1 LLILILT
8 FLHFY
13 LYNIDIHY
21 IFAKKVKSINMEEQ
35 LEFEVVIYLKDS
47 SKDLEIEK
55 YLDMGIDY
63 VPEEEQEEKIVKYSF
78 NPTKI
83 LEVRQTFV
91 KYRGDWRD
99 SVVVT
104 YGDDNFETPP
114 LLTTFEKFKR

>member
-1 LLILILT
+1 
-8 FLHFY
+8 
-13 LYNIDIHY
+13 
-21 IFAKKVKSINMEEQ
+21 MEEQ

-47 SKDLEIEK
+47 SKDLEVEK

-63 VPEEEQEEKIVKYSF
+63 VPEEQEERIVKYSF

-99 SVVVT
+99 SVIVT

-114 LLTTFEKFKR
+114 LLATFEEFKRKVNEHNKKIIETK

>member
-1 LLILILT
+1 
-8 FLHFY
+8 
-13 LYNIDIHY
+13 
-21 IFAKKVKSINMEEQ
+21 MEEQ

-55 YLDMGIDY
+55 YLDMGIDI
-63 VPEEEQEEKIVKYSF
+63 PEEELEERIVKYSF

-99 SVVVT
+99 AVIVT
-104 YGDDNFETPP
+104 YGDRDFETPP
-114 LLTTFEKFKR
+114 LLTTFEEFKRKVNEHNKKIIKTK